1 MKPINK
7 ISFCL
12 LLCLFFITGMTSGIS
27 AQSDSVK
34 VAKSSS
40 AECAQSVVGD
50 QTLTLVVPGICEM
63 CKERIE
69 STAMDV
75 KGVKKAEWDIKTNT
89 LVLLGSS
96 KMDKQKVADALAK
109 AGYRSELATAD
120 PKGYQKLPACCQYD
134 SGAKKH

>member
-1 MKPINK
+1 MTIN
-7 ISFCL
+7 L
-12 LLCLFFITGMTSGIS
+12 S
-27 AQSDSVK
+27 AQSDSVQT
-34 VAKSSS
+34 AKPAS
-40 AECAQSVVGD
+40 AKCVVGD
-50 QTLTLVVPGICEM
+50 QTLTLVVPGICEQ

-75 KGVKKAEWDIKTNT
+75 KGVKKAEWDIQTNT

>member
-1 MKPINK
+1 MKKINQ
-7 ISFCL
+7 ISISLF
-12 LLCLFFITGMTSGIS
+12 LCLFFTTGMTVNLS
-27 AQSDSVK
+27 AQLDSMQTVK
-34 VAKSSS
+34 S
-40 AECAQSVVGD
+40 ASVETTAGD
-50 QTLTLVVPGICEM
+50 QTVTLLVPGICGE

>member
-1 MKPINK
+1 MKPINQ
-7 ISFCL
+7 ISISL
-12 LLCLFFITGMTSGIS
+12 ILCLFISTWMTINLS
-27 AQSDSVK
+27 AQSDSVQT
-34 VAKSSS
+34 AKPAS
-40 AECAQSVVGD
+40 AKCVVGD
-50 QTLTLVVPGICEM
+50 QTLTLVVPGICEQ

-75 KGVKKAEWDIKTNT
+75 KGVKKAEWDIQTNT